1 MTDGERIGVKAVS
14 TVIAAVIVLTVF
26 LVRLHVVMGFCTY
39 YCGYGLCRLYTRNY
53 KYNYNEVKGCS

>member
-53 KYNYNEVKGCS
+53 KYNEVKGCS